1 MLRGH
6 VFSEQ
11 VFAVD
16 IFALFINQFLG
27 GNNGIIEDYK
37 NAMEMT
43 NTSNSITIKNG
54 AAVIQGRYLEE
65 HTETTLNYAKTDSL
79 YCLLVIEID
88 LGKTNTRTSL
98 EQAKYKILE
107 AENDYPTLI
116 QNDIINQTGNIYQF
130 ELARFQNGSTGIV
143 NFTDRRN
150 YLSFDSVY
158 SGIIQDNLESDSP
171 TSALSSRQGKILN
184 NKFNYSTTEQVVGT
198 WIDSKPL
205 YRKVVDFGTLP
216 SNGSKGVAHNISNLK
231 RIVKL
236 EGFAGSSMNKGG
248 ITLPHATN
256 NPIALYANDAEVVAV
271 TNSDATGYTMT
282 YVFVYYTK
290 TTD

>member
-1 MLRGH
+1 M
-6 VFSEQ
+6 EK
-11 VFAVD
+11 
-16 IFALFINQFLG
+16 INWINGQAG
-27 GNNGIIEDYK
+27 G
-37 NAMEMT
+37 T
-43 NTSNSITIKNG
+43 PLS
-54 AAVIQGRYLEE
+54 
-65 HTETTLNYAKTDSL
+65 
-79 YCLLVIEID
+79 
-88 LGKTNTRTSL
+88 
-98 EQAKYKILE
+98 
-107 AENDYPTLI
+107 AENL
-116 QNDIINQTGNIYQF
+116 N
-130 ELARFQNGSTGIV
+130 RM
-143 NFTDRRN
+143 
-150 YLSFDSVY
+150 
-158 SGIIQDNLESDSP
+158 QDNIEEAINEVDDKL
-171 TSALSSRQGKILN
+171 
-184 NKFNYSTTEQVVGT
+184 NYSTTEKRIGT
-198 WIDSKPL
+198 WIDGKPL